1 MRIIYTKHAEER
13 LDMRGISKKLIEKTL
28 FDPDEVIQ
36 ENEEIKIAQKV
47 VKDKMVRV
55 VFKEKA
61 ENLYIMIIAYL
72 TTIERYKGEKE
83 K

>member
-1 MRIIYTKHAEER
+1 MRIIYTKHAKER

-47 VKDKMVRV
+47 VKHR
-55 VFKEKA
+55 FSLE
-61 ENLYIMIIAYL
+61 
-72 TTIERYKGEKE
+72 G
-83 K
+83 

>member
-1 MRIIYTKHAEER
+1 
-13 LDMRGISKKLIEKTL
+13 MRGISKKLIEKTL

-47 VKDKMVRV
+47 VKDKMIRV
-55 VFKEKA
+55 VFKGKG
-61 ENLYIMIIAYL
+61 ENLYIIITAYL